1 MDVGLSVENDGT
13 HHQVAAEERQNCTWQ
28 SVPEAE
34 PREVNYSIIDFTKW
48 NGKSPSGT
56 EDKQNTTET
65 EYAEIQRDEA
75 EERQENAGE
84 DGQMWEGNDEVAAV
98 LEKEVE

>member
-1 MDVGLSVENDGT
+1 MDLSVENDGT
-13 HHQVAAEERQNCTWQ
+13 HDRVAAEGGQKCAGQ

-34 PREVNYSIIDFTKW
+34 PREVEYSDVDFTRW
-48 NGKSPSGT
+48 NRKSPSGA
-56 EDKQNTTET
+56 EDTQDTTET
-65 EYAEIQRDEA
+65 EYAEIQKDKT

-84 DGQMWEGNDEVAAV
+84 DGQTWEGNDEVASV